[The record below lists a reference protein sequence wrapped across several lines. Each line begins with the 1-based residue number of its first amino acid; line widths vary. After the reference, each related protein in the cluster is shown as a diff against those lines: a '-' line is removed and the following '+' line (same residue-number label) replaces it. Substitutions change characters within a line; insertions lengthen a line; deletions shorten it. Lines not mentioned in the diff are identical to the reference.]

1 MRTQAQVD
9 AQHMAVAGARRQD
22 FGHPPRDPHRRLA
35 RIVARTARQCFGV
48 EDQYRVDVRRVI
60 EFVAAELAK
69 RDHRQPAR
77 RLVRHAL
84 GKGGGERGVARRIG
98 ETGQQRSEE
107 HTSELQSLMR
117 HSYAVLC
124 LKKKT
129 KTKDKYVTL
138 K

>member
-1 MRTQAQVD
+1 
-9 AQHMAVAGARRQD
+9 MAVAGARRQD

-77 RLVRHAL
+77 RLVR
-84 GKGGGERGVARRIG
+84 
-98 ETGQQRSEE
+98 SEE

-117 HSYAVLC
+117 ISYAVFC
-124 LKKKT
+124 LKKK
-129 KTKDKYVTL
+129 KTKQKIQTI
-138 K
+138 